1 MADLQDPQ
9 SLDNR
14 KLSAIARNPSHPMHT
29 HAKSELD
36 RRKVKKSELGEMNED
51 GHTDVPSA
59 IRGCKTTM
67 EDAMQILK
75 KLQSM
80 NGEDSLPSWWTNKL
94 AVASNSMNKL
104 RDYIITPSN
113 MEEKTLTPAEIRKR
127 DKIAK
132 AIKKDDPDMPMDKK
146 MAIATATAKRVA
158 EAADDFKPHMMYDP
172 KTGKEYKANKPE
184 DHERM
189 AKMGYSHDKPKV
201 NEVSS
206 KTLSNYMRKS
216 PADAGKPR
224 QSTRTQD
231 KRIGGQK
238 MADDKLRKM
247 DGKGSAAK
255 VAATNEVLDT
265 PKAMQSYK
273 DKAKYSKDKATNSA
287 VANILRKGD
296 HTDDLKTRAKR
307 VKGLGMA
314 DRNATNKTAKALRK
328 EESVNE
334 LSKDTMQSYWNKTKG
349 DDAFS
354 GSRKANNRLKGAIN
368 VTTKLDRLKKMVNK
382 NKE

>member
-1 MADLQDPQ
+1 MKKEDLDVDPQ
-9 SLDNR
+9 SMDNKR
-14 KLSAIARNPSHPMHT
+14 LSAMARNPNHPLST
-29 HAKSELD
+29 HAKAELA
-36 RRKVKKSELGEMNED
+36 RRRVKKAELSVDEGGMKRIATTQSNK
-51 GHTDVPSA
+51 TDRMASGGNQGLATFKKKPVPE
-59 IRGCKTTM
+59 GTTSM
-67 EDAMQILK
+67 RNLK
-75 KLQSM
+75 L
-80 NGEDSLPSWWTNKL
+80 
-94 AVASNSMNKL
+94 
-104 RDYIITPSN
+104 I
-113 MEEKTLTPAEIRKR
+113 
-127 DKIAK
+127 DKIKKSGAVKSGSMAK
-132 AIKKDDPDMPMDKK
+132 ESKD
-146 MAIATATAKRVA
+146 
-158 EAADDFKPHMMYDP
+158 EFEPHMMYDP
-172 KTGKEYKANKPE
+172 KTGKEYKANKPA

-189 AKMGYSHDKPKV
+189 AKMGYTHDKPKV

-216 PADAGKPR
+216 AADAGKPR
-224 QSTRTQD
+224 QSARTQD

-247 DGKGSAAK
+247 QGKGSAAK
-255 VAATNEVLDT
+255 VAATEDVNEVLDT

-314 DRNATNKTAKALRK
+314 DRNATKKTAKALRK

-334 LSKDTMQSYWNKTKG
+334 LSKDTMQSYWDKTKG

-368 VTTKLDRLKKMVNK
+368 VTTKLDKIKKMIK
-382 NKE
+382 R